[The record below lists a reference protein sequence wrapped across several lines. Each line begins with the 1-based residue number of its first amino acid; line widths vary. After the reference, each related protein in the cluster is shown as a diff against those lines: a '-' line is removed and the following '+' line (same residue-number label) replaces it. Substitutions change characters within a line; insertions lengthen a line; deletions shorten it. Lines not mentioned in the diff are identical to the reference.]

1 MLATSMVLVQLVT
14 VAGPPDVPPIVIPKP
29 IQATGDC
36 AAGHQPKDGEIV
48 VCARPQEAFRLKRL
62 PDHYT
67 PARPLPKAEVKV
79 FGNAKLSAEAEQ
91 GADAQGGPINRA
103 MIRLKIPF

>member
-1 MLATSMVLVQLVT
+1 MLALPMVMLQVAT
-14 VAGPPDVPPIVIPKP
+14 VAGPPAAPPIVIPKP

-48 VCARPQEAFRLKRL
+48 VCARPQEAYRLRPL
-62 PDHYT
+62 PDRYT
-67 PARPLPKAEVKV
+67 ASKSLPKAEVKV

-91 GADAQGGPINRA
+91 GADAQGSPINRA
-103 MIRLKIPF
+103 MVHLKIPF